1 MAKKYNSRFC
11 FSFTFFISI
20 ISVHAQN
27 GKITG
32 IIKDSKTQ
40 QNLISAEIAIVN
52 TKLQSYSDTNG
63 YYLLDKIIPGTY
75 TLQISLIGY
84 TTKELYNIL
93 VTSGNINTI
102 NIYLDAE
109 EKVLDA
115 ANIKAK
121 KKTFVKQIET
131 PLSTQ
136 SLSAQEV
143 KSFPGANFDIVKVAQ
158 SLPGVSGSVGFRNDL
173 VIRGG
178 APNETVYYLDGMEV
192 PNINHFAT
200 QGSGGGPVG
209 MLNVAFIDEVTLST
223 SAFNAKYDNP
233 LSGVLQFRQKTGNL
247 ERTQGNFRLGASEA
261 ALTLEGPLG
270 KSKKWSY
277 IVSARRSY
285 LQTLFKLI
293 KLPFLPNYWDY
304 QYKLTYKPT
313 KNDEINILGLN
324 AIDNFDFNPPKV
336 DPTDTSITTQNNLYI
351 LNSVARFT
359 QYSATGGISW
369 KHLISRG
376 YFNLVLSSNVLRNGI
391 TKYEDND
398 ESDEQKLRLKLK
410 SYEWEHKLRFDLNK
424 YIGKWKLST
433 GANLAFC
440 KYDNNYFQKLYIAS
454 SNSYINIAS
463 DKSVNFVK
471 FGLFGNAS
479 RSFFSNRFN
488 LSGGIRTDMNT
499 FTNNGMKPLKA
510 LSPRLSATYV
520 LNKRFNI
527 NASMGRYSKI
537 PSYTILG
544 YVDSNNNLANKN
556 VDYIISNHITT
567 GIEYVKGALRIT
579 LEGFY
584 KIYNNYPVSINKG
597 ISYANLGGNFGFIGN
612 ELTQTIGKGRSYGI
626 EFCLQRKL
634 TKNFY
639 GILSYTFYKSEF
651 TGPNASIYIPSAWDN
666 RHLATFT
673 GGYKFKNNLEIGTRF
688 RFLGSSPYTAY
699 DTLKS
704 RYYYINNGE
713 GYLDY
718 AHFNALR
725 FKPYFAIDIR
735 VDKKWNFKKWALD
748 VFLEVQNA
756 TGRNNPSQP
765 NYTFRRDP
773 ANPKNYITVDGQSVP
788 ASTLDPL
795 KAVPIIINATNATRT
810 PGIGMVI
817 EF

>member
-1 MAKKYNSRFC
+1 MAKKYTFYLSLI
-11 FSFTFFISI
+11 FFISAI
-20 ISVHAQN
+20 TVRAQN
-27 GKITG
+27 GMITG
-32 IIKDSKTQ
+32 IIKDSRTQ
-40 QNLISAEIAIVN
+40 QSLVLAAVEIIN
-52 TKLQSYSDTNG
+52 TELKTVSDTNG
-63 YYLLDKIIPGTY
+63 YYILDKIVPGTY
-75 TLQISLIGY
+75 TLKISGNGY
-84 TTKELYNIL
+84 TPKELYNVI
-93 VTSGNINTI
+93 VTSGNINSI

-109 EKVLDA
+109 EKVLEA

-121 KKTFVKQIET
+121 KKSFVKQIET

-233 LSGVLQFRQKTGNL
+233 LSGVLQFRQKSGNL
-247 ERTQGNFRLGASEA
+247 TRTQGNFRLGASEA

-270 KSKKWSY
+270 KSKKVSY

-304 QYKLTYKPT
+304 QYKITYKPT
-313 KNDEINILGLN
+313 KKDEINILGLN

-336 DPTDTSITTQNNLYI
+336 DPTDTSLATQNNLYI
-351 LNSVARFT
+351 LNGVAKYT

-369 KHLISRG
+369 KHLVPRG
-376 YFNLVLSSNVLRNGI
+376 YFNVVLSSNVLRNGI
-391 TKYEDND
+391 SKYEDND
-398 ESDEQKLRLKLK
+398 ETDENKLKLKLK

-424 YIGKWKLST
+424 FVGKWKLST
-433 GANLAFC
+433 GANFAYC
-440 KYDNNYFQKLYIAS
+440 KYDNNYFQKIFIPS
-454 SNSYINIAS
+454 NNSYFNLSSDRSIA
-463 DKSVNFVK
+463 FAK
-471 FGLFGNAS
+471 FGIFGNVA
-479 RSFFSNRFN
+479 RSFFGNRFN

-499 FTNNGMKPLKA
+499 YTTNGLNPIKA
-510 LSPRLSATYV
+510 LAPRLSATYV
-520 LNKRFNI
+520 LSKRINI
-527 NASMGRYSKI
+527 NASVGRYSKI
-537 PSYTILG
+537 ASYTILG

-556 VDYIISNHITT
+556 VDYIISNHITA
-567 GIEYVKGALRIT
+567 GVEYVKGPLRIT
-579 LEGFY
+579 LEGFH
-584 KIYNNYPVSINKG
+584 KLYNNYPVSADKG

-651 TGPNASIYIPSAWDN
+651 TGPNSKIYIPSAWDN

-673 GGYKFKNNLEIGTRF
+673 GGYKFKKNLEVGTRF

-699 DTLKS
+699 DTVKS
-704 RYYYINNGE
+704 RYYYPNNGV

-725 FKPYFAIDIR
+725 FKPYFALDIR
-735 VDKKWNFKKWALD
+735 IDKKWNFKKWSLD
-748 VFLEVQNA
+748 FFMELQNA

-765 NYTFRRDP
+765 NYTFKRDP
-773 ANPKNYITVDGQSVP
+773 ANPKNYITTDGLSVP
-788 ASTLDPL
+788 ASSIDPL
-795 KAVPIIINATNATRT
+795 KAIPIIINSTNATRT
-810 PGIGMVI
+810 PGIGLVV